1 MAVNGLDLI
10 NSNGMDDGYST
21 TITTGIPAAAVAAAV
36 ASAVT
41 ATVANNNS
49 NLQGLYPRN
58 VKVEEEGGEEDEDE
72 DDEEEEEE
80 EGETAAQK
88 GKDVI
93 NNGIGGN
100 INNNSE
106 NIVQNS
112 DEALHPAEHAY
123 INCPPVGEGFS
134 ITADYSLPQAAAA
147 HPFAMTQV
155 PAMNRMQR
163 RVPNTAL
170 NRNANFI
177 QQQQQYNYYN
187 YIQLQQQQQQQQ
199 QQYHTHHHAHIHTHN
214 NIHIQQNSQRPQS
227 LPPITP
233 SNSSQQF
240 PVWNQQYFSLSN
252 IQSQQQQQNN
262 GSTNIFSVNSQ
273 QQQQQQDNIY
283 RLNNASQQQNTFNQ
297 GQQQQQEQQQQVP
310 QMQYSSCTFSSPT
323 QAYCQP
329 PPGYDNDNENGDF
342 TRENGAGGI
351 CDNGI
356 DQEDNCN
363 TFYDDSYSSPQ
374 TSWYEKDSSV
384 TIPTNVI

>member
-41 ATVANNNS
+41 ATVANNNG

-58 VKVEEEGGEEDEDE
+58 VKVEDEGGEEDEDE
-72 DDEEEEEE
+72 DEEEEEEEE

-147 HPFAMTQV
+147 HPFTMTQV

-187 YIQLQQQQQQQQ
+187 YIQLQQQQQ

-273 QQQQQQDNIY
+273 QQQQQDNIY

-297 GQQQQQEQQQQVP
+297 GQQQQQQQQIP

-329 PPGYDNDNENGDF
+329 PPGYDNDNDNGDF
-342 TRENGAGGI
+342 TRENGTGGI